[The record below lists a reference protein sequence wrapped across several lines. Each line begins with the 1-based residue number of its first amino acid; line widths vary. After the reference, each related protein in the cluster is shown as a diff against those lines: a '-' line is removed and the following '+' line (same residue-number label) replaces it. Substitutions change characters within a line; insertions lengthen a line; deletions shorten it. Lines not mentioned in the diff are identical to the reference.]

1 MNTPHAWLPRNRPLI
16 PSLSPSDGERVVPH
30 ARDRVRGVR
39 SGSWPVCSFAR
50 NQAISGIRV
59 ALVLSCLVFLVPA
72 FAQETLSEK
81 AVLRVG
87 VSPVFPPMVFKQ
99 GRELVGVEV
108 DLARA
113 LGQHLGRSVEFV
125 EVLWEDQIEALQGK
139 RIDIIMSSMSIT
151 PARTF
156 VIDFSQSYL
165 TVGQAPLVRR
175 EDQMTYALGIPYN
188 SDKAVGVLKATTGE
202 FLVQRDFPKLRRKTF
217 RSEADAVQALK
228 KKKIDLF
235 IADSTLVWYLA
246 GVHANEGLAA
256 APIALTKEQVA
267 WGIRK
272 GDDKLLAA
280 ANDFLQKA
288 SQDGTLN
295 QVARRWMAVPR

>member
-1 MNTPHAWLPRNRPLI
+1 MNRIGTPD
-16 PSLSPSDGERVVPH
+16 S
-30 ARDRVRGVR
+30 
-39 SGSWPVCSFAR
+39 SGSHWHGSAFCRMNPAFRAGVG
-50 NQAISGIRV
+50 SGSRGAPIRLASRLSRV
-59 ALVLSCLVFLVPA
+59 WIALLLSGFILLLPA
-72 FAQETLSEK
+72 FAQETPSEK

-113 LGQHLGRSVEFV
+113 LGKHLGRGVEFV
-125 EVLWEDQIEALQGK
+125 ELPWEDQIEALQGK

-151 PARTF
+151 PARAF

-165 TVGQAPLVRR
+165 AIGQAPLVRR

-235 IADSTLVWYLA
+235 ITDSTLVWYLA

-256 APIALTKEQVA
+256 APISLTKEQVA

-272 GDDKLLAA
+272 GDDRLLAA